1 MIQGVAPSPESALRL
16 ELDLLDAVAE
26 GRAPATFALWSTRES
41 LIVPRPMSKLQSFAM
56 ASSELAERGWP
67 VFVRETGGDLF
78 PQSPGILNL
87 TLCFP
92 LNGALERSIDRCY
105 SRLCEPIVEALRSIG
120 ITASY
125 GPVRESLCDGAYN
138 IVVGGRKIAGTA
150 QRWRRSRNVE
160 SGKFAALAHAGIFCD
175 VDFAELCKVSN
186 TFSAACGL
194 ERRVVDRQHVSIAT
208 AITKERGRRRSTNWK
223 QKFSSHLSRIL
234 GNRGFCP
241 PVMSRIEL
249 PNVLLSQGGSY

>member
-1 MIQGVAPSPESALRL
+1 MPSPEAALRL

-26 GRAPATFALWSTRES
+26 GRAPATFALWSGRES
-41 LIVPRPMSKLQSFAM
+41 LIVPRPMSKLESFAM
-56 ASSELAERGWP
+56 ASSELAARGWP
-67 VFVRETGGDLF
+67 VLVRETGGDLF

-92 LNGALERSIDRCY
+92 LDGALERSIDRCY
-105 SRLCEPIVEALRSIG
+105 KRLCEPIVEALRSIG
-120 ITASY
+120 ITASF

-160 SGKFAALAHAGIFCD
+160 SGKCAALAHAGIFCD

-186 TFSAACGL
+186 TFFAACGL
-194 ERRVVDRQHVSIAT
+194 ERRVVDRQHVSVAAAIAR
-208 AITKERGRRRSTNWK
+208 ESNGRRSLSWK
-223 QKFSSHLSRIL
+223 QEFTSHLSRIL
-234 GNRGFCP
+234 GNGGFFP
-241 PVMSRIEL
+241 TVTKWTEL
-249 PNVLLSQGGSY
+249 PKVLHA